1 MDRRDALRRVALL
14 TGAAISAPFATAF
27 LQSCESGVSSSVGE
41 GLQFF
46 TQQQFDVLN
55 EIAERIMPK
64 TDTPGAKD
72 AQVVNIIDGIIAEY
86 YSKEDAESFAA
97 QIDVFESD
105 CKKENGKSFVEMS
118 DEERDAYLTKVE
130 AAAYKAKENGT
141 DSNKIFW
148 FNTKQG
154 VLSTFFM
161 TEAGCM
167 QVLQHVAVPGPFQ
180 GCVPMEKAGKGRTWA
195 SEWV

>member
-27 LQSCESGVSSSVGE
+27 LQSCETEASSVSE

-46 TQQQFDVLN
+46 TPQQFDVFN
-55 EIAERIMPK
+55 ELAERIMPK

-72 AQVVNIIDGIIAEY
+72 AKVANLIDEIIANY
-86 YSKEDAESFAA
+86 YSKEDAKNFAA
-97 QIDVFESD
+97 QVDAFEAD
-105 CKKENGKSFVEMS
+105 CNTANGKSFTKMT
-118 DEERDAYLTKVE
+118 DEERDNYLTTVE
-130 AAAYKAKENGT
+130 EAAYKARESGT
-141 DSNKIFW
+141 NSQEIFW
-148 FNTKQG
+148 FNAKNS

-161 TEAGCM
+161 TEAGCT

-180 GCVPMEKAGKGRTWA
+180 GCVPMTDAGEGRTWA
-195 SEWV
+195 NEWV